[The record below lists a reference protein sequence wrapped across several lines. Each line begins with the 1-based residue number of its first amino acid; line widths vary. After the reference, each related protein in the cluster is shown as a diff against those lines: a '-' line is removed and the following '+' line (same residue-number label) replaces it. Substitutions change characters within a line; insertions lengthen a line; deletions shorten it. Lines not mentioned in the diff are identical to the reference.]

1 MAIEFGRSDR
11 GGNRLVEVDGNRGKL
26 IIRGRSLDDLAAQR
40 TYEGVMAMLFE
51 QFLDEPAPRSTGN
64 RRWAP
69 PGRVFQH
76 LGSADAALLRA
87 GTHRRDARAG
97 RQDQDGNDPVSAL
110 HLVAAPAVF
119 TAGLIRLRQG
129 QARFRRTLAWDTP
142 PTSCACRDCPPRPP
156 MCMRWMRTW

>member
-1 MAIEFGRSDR
+1 MSPRPAALAIGAGRR
-11 GGNRLVEVDGNRGKL
+11 PV
-26 IIRGRSLDDLAAQR
+26 A
-40 TYEGVMAMLFE
+40 
-51 QFLDEPAPRSTGN
+51 
-64 RRWAP
+64 
-69 PGRVFQH
+69 VFQH
-76 LGSADAALLRA
+76 LGSADAALLALEPIDAMRA
-87 GTHRRDARAG
+87 LVARI
-97 RQDQDGNDPVSAL
+97 QDGNDPVSAL